1 MTITYW
7 GPMDVTMSCRRCR
20 LPLTASLPSDP
31 VTVKIDNA
39 IRIGIALLV
48 VFLIVATLV
57 FQE

>member
-7 GPMDVTMSCRRCR
+7 GPVDVTMSCRRCR

-31 VTVKIDNA
+31 ITVKIDNG
-39 IRIGIALLV
+39 IRIGIGLFV
-48 VFLIVATLV
+48 VLLIVATLV